1 MAGVVLCEPTELYN
15 ILNQST
21 RLSRLTETN
30 YLCLL
35 DARTKRE
42 YNESHVITARR
53 VKQNEMGRYLVP
65 ESIEL
70 ECIKYCVV
78 YDGKTN
84 SLMLSSQSSLDG
96 AAIRCARVLECFTRH
111 PILILKGGYERFSV
125 HYHFLR
131 TQKIF
136 WMPQEL
142 DAFQPYPV
150 EILPAQLYMG
160 NFKQACDQQ
169 IQKDLKIIAQVN
181 ISEEMLSI
189 SMRSLFENEF
199 PWLILR
205 AIGNS
210 KIHSVSS
217 NPACLCSYFQRAWNH
232 VQKCKTNMRPNRGFV
247 QQLSDWEI
255 QIHGSA
261 ITDIS
266 EPYY

>member
-35 DARTKRE
+35 GKLIVSLFIIYLHLYPTLPTQDAK
-42 YNESHVITARR
+42 
-53 VKQNEMGRYLVP
+53 
-65 ESIEL
+65 
-70 ECIKYCVV
+70 
-78 YDGKTN
+78 
-84 SLMLSSQSSLDG
+84 DG

-160 NFKQACDQQ
+160 NFKQAFKGPRR
-169 IQKDLKIIAQVN
+169 IYFTGYGGK
-181 ISEEMLSI
+181 LSI
-189 SMRSLFENEF
+189 SMRSVRTQLQGDVWEITRKLKPYAKFLGISRSSTAVMAFLIHTFEF
-199 PWLILR
+199 PL
-205 AIGNS
+205 
-210 KIHSVSS
+210 K
-217 NPACLCSYFQRAWNH
+217 RAWNH